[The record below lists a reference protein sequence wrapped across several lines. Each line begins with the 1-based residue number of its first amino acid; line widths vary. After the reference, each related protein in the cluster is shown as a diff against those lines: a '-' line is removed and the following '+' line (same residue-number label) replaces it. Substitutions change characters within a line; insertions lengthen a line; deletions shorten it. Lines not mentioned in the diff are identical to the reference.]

1 MGKIN
6 DALQR
11 AEQQRAEAGGAT
23 VGPAAVRELVDRASE
38 LPSGFSRG
46 KLLRAARRSR
56 LVLSDQGSSV
66 VEQYRTLRARIESI
80 RRTREIR
87 SIAITST
94 LAREG
99 KTTTSM
105 NLALSF
111 GLDVERKTCLIDCD
125 LRTPGVHRALSNSPP
140 EGLAEVL
147 QDEAKLEDAL
157 VQVPDTLLWV
167 VPVRLRPSHPS
178 ELLASRRMSRLLDE
192 VYARFETV
200 LIDSPPVV
208 GLPDATTLVD
218 LCDACVFVVSR
229 ARASRMEIETAL
241 ERIDAQKIIGTVFN
255 RSPEL
260 PVPYGYG
267 RD

>member
-1 MGKIN
+1 MGKIH

-11 AEQQRAEAGGAT
+11 AEQQRAELGGAP
-23 VGPAAVRELVDRASE
+23 VGPAAVRELVDRAAE
-38 LPSGFSRG
+38 LPRGFSRS

-56 LVLSDQGSSV
+56 LVLSDAESSV
-66 VEQYRTLRARIESI
+66 AEQYRTLRARIESI
-80 RRTREIR
+80 RRAREIR
-87 SIAITST
+87 SIVITSA

-125 LRTPGVHRALSNSPP
+125 LRTPGVHRALSDSPA

-147 QDEAKLEDAL
+147 QDDAKLEDAL

-167 VPVRLRPSHPS
+167 LPVRLRPAHPS
-178 ELLASRRMSRLLDE
+178 ELLASRRMSRLLE
-192 VYARFETV
+192 EAYARFDTV
-200 LIDSPPVV
+200 LVDSPPVV

-229 ARASRMEIETAL
+229 ARASRAEIETSL
-241 ERIDAQKIIGTVFN
+241 ERIDPQKIIGTVFN